1 MKRKVL
7 IILILILIIGAITCN
22 LIGCSAQNSDYKELK
37 PEYGPQFMLLES
49 YYDPYLGRT
58 YILVDKNSRVMY
70 LLIDYDTNKT
80 DSKELTVLYDSEG
93 KVRRYSGAIIE

>member
-1 MKRKVL
+1 MKRKVS

-22 LIGCSAQNSDYKELK
+22 LIGCSAQNSGYKEHK

-49 YYDPYLGRT
+49 YHDPYIGDVE
-58 YILVDKNSRVMY
+58 ILVDKNTRVMY
-70 LLIDYDTNKT
+70 IYLSYCDNESNGKAL
-80 DSKELTVLYDSEG
+80 SVLYDSEG